1 MTTRQM
7 TPYGTLSTGEEVARA
22 TLTAGNGVSVSVIG
36 FGGIITAIHVPD
48 RDGRLDN
55 VVLGFPDLEAYEAHN
70 GSCHFG
76 ALIGRFANRIARG
89 RFTLDGREYQL
100 PINNG
105 ANSLHGGPKGFGR
118 RLWDLAPDPD
128 DEGGVLLSLVSAD
141 GEAGYPGTV
150 RITVAYRLGDDG
162 ALRIDYTTTTDQLTI
177 LNLTNHTYFNL
188 AGNGSG
194 SVADQVVRIEADH
207 YTPVDETL
215 IPTGE
220 IATVDGTP
228 MDFRSATAIGARLRE
243 PNPQLVLAMG
253 YDHNWVIRP
262 GTPGALPG
270 ALTEA
275 AHIHDPA
282 TGRTLTCL
290 TTQPGVQF
298 YTGNSLDGSKPGS
311 AGTLYRQTE
320 GFTLETQHFPD
331 SPNQPNFPSTLLRP
345 GETYRHSTVFRFGTM

>member
-7 TPYGTLSTGEEVARA
+7 TAYGTLSTGEEVSCA
-22 TLTAGNGVSVSVIG
+22 TLTAANGVSVSVIG
-36 FGGIITAIHVPD
+36 FGGIITAIHAPD

-55 VVLGFPDLEAYEAHN
+55 VVLGFPDLDAYETYN

-89 RFTLDGREYQL
+89 RFTLDGRGHQL

-105 ANSLHGGPKGFGR
+105 LNSLHGGPNGFGR
-118 RLWDLAPDPD
+118 RLWDIVPDPD

-150 RITVAYRLGDDG
+150 HITVAYRLADDG
-162 ALRIDYTTTTDQLTI
+162 ALSIDYTATTDQPTI

-194 SVADQVVRIEADH
+194 SVAGQVVRIEADH

-220 IATVDGTP
+220 IAAVDGTP
-228 MDFRSATAIGARLRE
+228 MDFRQATAIGARLRE
-243 PNPQLVLAMG
+243 PHPQLMLAMG

-262 GTPGALPG
+262 AAPGAL
-270 ALTEA
+270 AEA

-290 TTQPGVQF
+290 TTHPGVQF

-331 SPNQPNFPSTLLRP
+331 SPNQPNFPSTVLRP
-345 GETYRHSTVFRFGTM
+345 GNTYRHSTVFRFGTM